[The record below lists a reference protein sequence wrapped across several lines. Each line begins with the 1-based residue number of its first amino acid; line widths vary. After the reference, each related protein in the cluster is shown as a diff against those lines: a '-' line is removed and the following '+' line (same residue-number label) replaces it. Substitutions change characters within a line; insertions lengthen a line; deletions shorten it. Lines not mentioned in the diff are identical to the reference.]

1 MGFVLTMPVGAGIV
15 GGVGVVVEAELL
27 VLLVVVVVVVV
38 VGFVDDFVG
47 FPCQRS

>member
-27 VLLVVVVVVVV
+27 VDVVVVVL
-38 VGFVDDFVG
+38 VGFR
-47 FPCQRS
+47 CQRS